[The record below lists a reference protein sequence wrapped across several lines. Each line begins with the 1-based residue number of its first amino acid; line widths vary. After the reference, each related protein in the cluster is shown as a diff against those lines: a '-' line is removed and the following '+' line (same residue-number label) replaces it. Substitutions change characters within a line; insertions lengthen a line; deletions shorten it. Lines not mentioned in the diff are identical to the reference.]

1 MFGITVKILEFMRN
15 YSSTFY
21 CKHFSWGKRGVAAN
35 PSIELQVRVG
45 WGGVSCADAQFIK
58 GPHINNCSCSILRT
72 M

>member
-45 WGGVSCADAQFIK
+45 VGWCFL
-58 GPHINNCSCSILRT
+58 C
-72 M
+72 